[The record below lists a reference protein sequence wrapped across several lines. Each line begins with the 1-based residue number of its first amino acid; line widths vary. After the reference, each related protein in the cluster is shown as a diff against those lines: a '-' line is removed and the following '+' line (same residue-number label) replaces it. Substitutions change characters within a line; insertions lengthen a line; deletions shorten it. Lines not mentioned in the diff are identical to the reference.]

1 MSARIDEADRLTF
14 WRGWFES
21 FDPLPDDARLTAYDT
36 IMRLAFRDAEPKP
49 PAAEDPMSA
58 VRWMAANMV
67 RATIRISRERRKA
80 GSKGGKCGSNAKP
93 SASKAEAN
101 AKQSGS
107 KTKQTRKPRN
117 QEQEQE
123 QVKEQDKEHGATP
136 ARARAKLP
144 TISQFVQAAE
154 LCQVPE
160 PFARQLYEDLM
171 AAGWEDAAGRRIG
184 NWRRYLKTAYIAE
197 QKKISAAR
205 AAGKPATLEDI
216 PMAR

>member
-1 MSARIDEADRLTF
+1 MSAKIDEADRLTF

-21 FDPLPDDARLTAYDT
+21 FDPLPDEARLTAYDT

-49 PAAEDPMSA
+49 PAVDDPMSA

-80 GSKGGKCGSNAKP
+80 GSKGGKRGSNAKP

-107 KTKQTRKPRN
+107 KNKQTCKPRN

-123 QVKEQDKEHGATP
+123 KEKEHVATP
-136 ARARAKLP
+136 ARARVKSP
-144 TISQFVQAAE
+144 TVSQFVQSGQLA
-154 LCQVPE
+154 QVPE
-160 PFARQLYEDLM
+160 EFSRQLYAELE

-184 NWRRYLKTAYIAE
+184 NWRRYLKTAYLAE

-205 AAGKPATLEDI
+205 AAGKPTTLEDI